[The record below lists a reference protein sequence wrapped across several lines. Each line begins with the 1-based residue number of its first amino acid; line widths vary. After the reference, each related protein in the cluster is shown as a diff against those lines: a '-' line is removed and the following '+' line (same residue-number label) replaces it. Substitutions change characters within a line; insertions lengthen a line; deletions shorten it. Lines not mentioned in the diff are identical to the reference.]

1 MSRIIYG
8 VSGEGSGHSSR
19 AREMVRHLQE
29 RGHEVKIVSY
39 DRGYR
44 NLAADF
50 DCLQVE
56 GLRIIS
62 RNNRVSALGTIWDN
76 LRRGRR
82 AWQRLRELRALFA
95 GFRPDCVITDFEPS
109 TAWLA
114 RMYKL
119 PLISLDNQH
128 RMRYMK
134 FDVPGWLRFEQWQT
148 RTIIRLMIPNPD
160 VALAITFFR
169 GEITNDRTFL
179 FAPILRREVCSLQ
192 TSSGDFHLVYMTGR
206 FDSLV
211 ATLKQFPSHRFVVY
225 GYNDRGSSD
234 QGDDANLEYREFSTD
249 GFLQDLA
256 ACQSVIATAGFTLI
270 SEAMH
275 LQKPYLAFPM
285 HGQFEQKLN
294 ALCLERLGVG
304 MAANTADSETLAE
317 FFLRIPVLAA
327 TLREQQSTSQD
338 FSQETPQKDC
348 CNYEIK
354 AKLDELTDGNLS
366 MLKQLQR

>member
-19 AREMVRHLQE
+19 AREMARHLQE

-44 NLAADF
+44 NLAEDF

-56 GLRIIS
+56 GLRIVS
-62 RNNRVSALGTIWDN
+62 RNNRVSALGTLWEN

-82 AWQRLRELRALFA
+82 AWQRLRELRALFTS
-95 GFRPDCVITDFEPS
+95 FRPDCVITDFEPS

-114 RMYKL
+114 RMHKL

-148 RTIIRLMIPNPD
+148 RTIIRLMIPDPD
-160 VALAITFFR
+160 VALATTFFR
-169 GEITNDRTFL
+169 GDVTNDRTFL
-179 FAPILRREVCSLQ
+179 FAPILRREVCSLL
-192 TSSGDFHLVYMTGR
+192 TRAGNFHLVYMTGR

-225 GYNDRGSSD
+225 GYTDPGGNGQDTA
-234 QGDDANLEYREFSTD
+234 ANMEYREFSTD

-270 SEAMH
+270 SEAMY

-304 MAANTADSETLAE
+304 MAGSSADCETVAE
-317 FFLRIPVLAA
+317 FFLRLPTLAA
-327 TLREQQSTSQD
+327 KYRQQQESSREDLQN
-338 FSQETPQKDC
+338 DC
-348 CNYEIK
+348 CNVEIK
-354 AKLDELTDGNLS
+354 TKLDSLFDCNLS
-366 MLKQLQR
+366 LLKHPPR

>member
-19 AREMVRHLQE
+19 AREMARHLQE
-29 RGHEVKIVSY
+29 RGHEVRIVSY

-44 NLAADF
+44 NLSADF
-50 DCLQVE
+50 NCLQVE
-56 GLRIIS
+56 GLRIVS

-82 AWQRLRELRALFA
+82 AWQRLRDLRTLFA
-95 GFRPDCVITDFEPS
+95 DFRPDYVITDFEPS

-114 RMYKL
+114 RIHKL

-148 RTIIRLMIPNPD
+148 RTIIRLMIPDPD
-160 VALAITFFR
+160 VALATTFFR
-169 GEITNDRTFL
+169 GEVTNDRTFL
-179 FAPILRREVCSLQ
+179 FPPILRREVCALQ
-192 TSSGDFHLVYMTGR
+192 AGSGNFHLVYMTGR

-211 ATLKQFPSHRFVVY
+211 ATLRQFPAHRFVVY
-225 GYNDRGSSD
+225 GYSGPGSNRRHSDR
-234 QGDDANLEYREFSTD
+234 NVEFREFSTD

-256 ACQSVIATAGFTLI
+256 NCQSVIATAGFTLI
-270 SEAMH
+270 SEAMY

-285 HGQFEQKLN
+285 QGQFEQKLN

-304 MAANTADSETLAE
+304 MAGDSPDCETVAE
-317 FFLRIPVLAA
+317 FFLRLPTLAI
-327 TLREQQSTSQD
+327 TCRQRQD
-338 FSQETPQKDC
+338 SMPGSARNEC
-348 CNYEIK
+348 CNFEIK
-354 AKLDELTDGNLS
+354 AMLDTLFDGNLS
-366 MLKQLQR
+366 ALKHSPR

>member
-29 RGHEVKIVSY
+29 RGHEVKVVSY

-44 NLAADF
+44 NLAEDF
-50 DCLQVE
+50 DCLRVE

-62 RNNRVSALGTIWDN
+62 RNNRVSALGTVWDN

-82 AWQRLRELRALFA
+82 AWQRLRELRALFTS
-95 GFRPDCVITDFEPS
+95 FRPDCVITDFEPS

-114 RMYKL
+114 RIHKL

-148 RTIIRLMIPNPD
+148 RVIIRLMIPDPD

-169 GEITNDRTFL
+169 GEVTNERTFL
-179 FAPILRREVCSLQ
+179 FAPILRREVCLLQ
-192 TSSGDFHLVYMTGR
+192 ARQGDFHLVYMTGQ

-211 ATLKQFPSHRFVVY
+211 ATLRQFPSHRFVVY
-225 GYNDRGSSD
+225 GYNN
-234 QGDDANLEYREFSTD
+234 QGRNRQVTGDNLEFREFSTD

-270 SEAMH
+270 SEAMY

-304 MAANTADSETLAE
+304 MDGNNADCETLAA
-317 FFLRIPVLAA
+317 FFLRMPTLAA
-327 TLREQQSTSQD
+327 QYRRQQEASEEALQN
-338 FSQETPQKDC
+338 EC
-348 CNYEIK
+348 CNDEIK
-354 AKLDELTDGNLS
+354 AKLDSLLDSDLS
-366 MLKQLQR
+366 LLKHFRL

>member
-29 RGHEVKIVSY
+29 RGHLVKIVSY

-44 NLAADF
+44 NLATDF

-56 GLRIIS
+56 GLRIVS

-95 GFRPDCVITDFEPS
+95 SFQPDYVITDFEPS

-114 RMYKL
+114 RIHKL

-148 RTIIRLMIPNPD
+148 RTIIRLMIPDPD
-160 VALAITFFR
+160 VALATTFFR
-169 GEITNDRTFL
+169 GEVTNDRTFL
-179 FAPILRREVCSLQ
+179 FAPILRREVCALQ
-192 TSSGDFHLVYMTGR
+192 ARPGTFHLVYMTGR

-211 ATLKQFPSHRFVVY
+211 ATLKKFPSHHFVVY
-225 GYNDRGSSD
+225 GYNDHGSSN
-234 QGDDANLEYREFSTD
+234 QNCAANLEYREFSTD

-270 SEAMH
+270 SEAMY

-304 MAANTADSETLAE
+304 MEGNTADCETVAE
-317 FFLRIPVLAA
+317 FFLRLPALTAMYRQRQV
-327 TLREQQSTSQD
+327 SP
-338 FSQETPQKDC
+338 QEPAPNDC
-348 CNYEIK
+348 CNVEIK
-354 AKLDELTDGNLS
+354 ARLDSLLEGNFNL
-366 MLKQLQR
+366 LKHPHR

>member
-19 AREMVRHLQE
+19 AREMARHLQE

-44 NLAADF
+44 NLSADF

-56 GLRIIS
+56 GLRIVS

-82 AWQRLRELRALFA
+82 AWQRLRDLRALFA
-95 GFRPDCVITDFEPS
+95 SFRPDCVITDFEPS

-114 RMYKL
+114 RMHKL

-134 FDVPGWLRFEQWQT
+134 FDVPGWLRFEQWRT
-148 RTIIRLMIPNPD
+148 RTIIRLMIPDPD

-169 GEITNDRTFL
+169 GEVTNNRTFL
-179 FAPILRREVCSLQ
+179 FAPILRREVCALQ
-192 TSSGDFHLVYMTGR
+192 ARPGAFHLVYMTGR
-206 FDSLV
+206 FDTLV
-211 ATLKQFPSHRFVVY
+211 ATLRQFPAHRFIVY
-225 GYNDRGSSD
+225 GYGDPGSNH
-234 QGDDANLEYREFSTD
+234 QHTELNMEFREFSTD

-256 ACQSVIATAGFTLI
+256 ACRSVIATAGFTLI
-270 SEAMH
+270 SEAMY

-304 MAANTADSETLAE
+304 MAGNRADCETVAE
-317 FFLRIPVLAA
+317 FFLRLP
-327 TLREQQSTSQD
+327 TLSAMYRQRRESLQEASQR
-338 FSQETPQKDC
+338 DC
-348 CNYEIK
+348 SNVEIK
-354 AKLDELTDGNLS
+354 ARLDSLLDGRLSELKRPL
-366 MLKQLQR
+366 R

>member
-29 RGHEVKIVSY
+29 SGHEVKVVSY

-44 NLAADF
+44 NLEADF
-50 DCLQVE
+50 DCLRVE

-62 RNNRVSALGTIWDN
+62 RNNRVSAWGTIWDN

-82 AWQRLRELRALFA
+82 AWQRLRELRALFTS
-95 GFRPDCVITDFEPS
+95 FRPDCVITDFEPS

-114 RMYKL
+114 RIRKL

-148 RTIIRLMIPNPD
+148 RAIIRMMIPEPD

-169 GEITNDRTFL
+169 GEVTNDRTFL

-192 TSSGDFHLVYMTGR
+192 ARKGDFHLVYMTGQ

-211 ATLKQFPSHRFVVY
+211 ATLRQFPSHRFVVY
-225 GYNDRGSSD
+225 GYNDQRRRPPGV
-234 QGDDANLEYREFSTD
+234 DANMVFRDFSTD

-270 SEAMH
+270 SEAMYLH
-275 LQKPYLAFPM
+275 KPYLAFPM
-285 HGQFEQKLN
+285 RGQFEQTLN

-304 MAANTADSETLAE
+304 MSGSNADCETVAE
-317 FFLRIPVLAA
+317 FFLRLP
-327 TLREQQSTSQD
+327 TLEARYRQQQES
-338 FSQETPQKDC
+338 SQEALQKEC
-348 CNYEIK
+348 CNDLIK
-354 AKLDELTDGNLS
+354 AKLDSLLDGDLS
-366 MLKQLQR
+366 LLKNSRR